1 MGYLDGF
8 GVTIKKWLGPGT
20 DSGRRVTTQYPEQTR
35 PKPERFH
42 GRHVLNRYDDGMEK
56 CIGCELCA
64 GVCPANCIYVRG
76 QDNDPDDPTSPG
88 ERFGFIYEINYLR
101 CIHCDLCVEAC
112 PTEAITETKLFE
124 FAFTNRADAIYTKA
138 ELVVDDDGRPQQLP
152 WENWDGGFDPAADTS
167 GWMRATAPSGDEDF
181 VGLVAWAGELGYGVR
196 APEGGGT
203 VAPVVAEDLQVAA
216 SPVTDTAAAGAERH
230 RVGHAGAPVEQVA
243 AARRSRASRRAGRD
257 PMPDAGA
264 DPAAGAEPPSRDR
277 AAASRHADR
286 RPPVCSMRPTV
297 APSGRASRSSR
308 RRRPRRHRRRR
319 G

>member
-20 DSGRRVTTQYPEQTR
+20 DSGRRVTLQYPEQTR

-64 GVCPANCIYVRG
+64 GVCPAKCIYVRG
-76 QDNDPDDPTSPG
+76 ADNDPDDPTSPG

-138 ELVVDDDGRPQQLP
+138 ELVVGDDGRPQQLP
-152 WENWDGGFDPAADTS
+152 WENWDGGFDPAQDTS
-167 GWMRATAPSGDEDF
+167 GWMRATAPSGD
-181 VGLVAWAGELGYGVR
+181 AEL
-196 APEGGGT
+196 
-203 VAPVVAEDLQVAA
+203 
-216 SPVTDTAAAGAERH
+216 
-230 RVGHAGAPVEQVA
+230 
-243 AARRSRASRRAGRD
+243 RRDRRLGRRARLRRACTRGR
-257 PMPDAGA
+257 
-264 DPAAGAEPPSRDR
+264 R
-277 AAASRHADR
+277 
-286 RPPVCSMRPTV
+286 
-297 APSGRASRSSR
+297 SGRA
-308 RRRPRRHRRRR
+308 RRRR
-319 G
+319 GPRRRRDLAVAPAPSADSGDLRAARRIDRRRAAAAAGSPTLGRCWWTSDREFDDDRTDDASIGSRTPTPTTVGTTPRRRSSPP